1 MSEKRNPS
9 VQSVER
15 AVTIL
20 KSFST
25 DKPELGLGEISRRVD
40 LPKSTVFRL
49 LSTLESCGVVAQNS
63 DTGDY
68 RLGIELIPIA
78 NSVFFYGNLREV
90 SRPHLR
96 RLVETLEETGSIS
109 VLVEK
114 EIINLEQSEF
124 SGRLVM
130 RAGWAIRRI
139 PFNATA
145 AGKSIAAYLPKD
157 EFTALLEP
165 ALTPLTPNT
174 ITDPEVFQTELIK
187 VRKRGYA
194 TAYEEVEIGLHA
206 IAAPIWDHE
215 GSIAASV
222 SVSGPSYRLSKKRV
236 REIAPQIVQTAN
248 LISQDMG
255 YTHQPPN
262 TS

>member
-1 MSEKRNPS
+1 MSEKSNPS

-15 AVTIL
+15 AVSIL

-49 LSTLESCGVVAQNS
+49 LSTLETCGVVAQNS
-63 DTGDY
+63 DTGEY

-78 NSVFFYGNLREV
+78 NAVYFHGNLREV

-96 RLVETLEETGSIS
+96 RLVESIEETGSIS

-114 EIINLEQSEF
+114 DIINLEQSEF

-130 RAGWAIRRI
+130 RAGWAMRRI

-145 AGKSIAAYLPKD
+145 SGKSIAAYLPED
-157 EFTALLEP
+157 ELSELLEP
-165 ALTPLTPNT
+165 PLRALTPKT
-174 ITDPEVFQTELIK
+174 ITDPDVIREELK
-187 VRKRGYA
+187 VARKRKYA

-215 GSIAASV
+215 GNIAASV
-222 SVSGPSYRLSKKRV
+222 SLSGPSYRLSKKRI
-236 REIAPQIVQTAN
+236 REIAPQIIQTAN

-255 YTHQPPN
+255 YTDKSH
-262 TS
+262 

>member
-15 AVTIL
+15 AVSIL

-49 LSTLESCGVVAQNS
+49 LSTLETCGVVAQNS
-63 DTGDY
+63 DTGQY

-96 RLVETLEETGSIS
+96 RLVENLKETGSIS

-130 RAGWAIRRI
+130 RAGWAMRRI

-145 AGKSIAAYLPKD
+145 SGKTIAAYLPD
-157 EFTALLEP
+157 DQLSILLDQP
-165 ALTPLTPNT
+165 LSALTPNT
-174 ITDPEVFQTELIK
+174 ITDPDAIQNELER

-206 IAAPIWDHE
+206 VAAPIWDHE

-236 REIAPQIVQTAN
+236 REIASQIIQTAN
-248 LISQDMG
+248 QISQDMG
-255 YTHQPPN
+255 YMYEAPT
-262 TS
+262 